1 VAFSPDEKYLYV
13 TNTLRKDVLRFAVAA
28 GGIADERVF
37 VDMSGVDE
45 PGMPDGIRVDRA
57 GNVYATGPGGV
68 WVISPGGKHI
78 GTIRTPAQVTNMTFG
93 DQGFRTL
100 YMTAFGAL
108 YRMRLKVGGR

>member
-1 VAFSPDEKYLYV
+1 
-13 TNTLRKDVLRFAVAA
+13 
-28 GGIADERVF
+28 
-37 VDMSGVDE
+37 
-45 PGMPDGIRVDRA
+45 MPDGIRVDRA

-78 GTIRTPAQVTNMTFG
+78 GTIRTPAQVTNITFG